1 MSRRGGE
8 GMESRRSIRGKLVV
22 FAIWCLLVLAVLPA
36 QAAQE
41 LPAISPDTGT
51 MNVPGKIGV
60 GPDGT
65 IYVVDGSRGHV
76 EKFSPSGQHL
86 GEISL
91 PGVSAVAVAS
101 NGTIYLGSHRDYSVT
116 IFSNGM
122 AIGKLGIGTAE
133 FLSIRDIA
141 VDGATGRVFVVDA
154 AGNDVKIFDAS
165 GNRVGRIGSLHLP
178 LSVAVANR
186 KIYILDSP
194 EIQDPMT
201 TEPKMTTIPRISVF
215 NSKYSL
221 VSTIDASGDFGT
233 VFRPTDIAVS
243 PRDVLYVG
251 DISAGRVFLFDTT
264 GTSQGEINSAD
275 ARFSPVSLAFS
286 PDGTLLYVSSN
297 KTSSIHR
304 FTGVQ

>member
-1 MSRRGGE
+1 MA
-8 GMESRRSIRGKLVV
+8 SRRSIRGKLAVV
-22 FAIWCLLVLAVLPA
+22 AIWYLLVLAVLPA

-41 LPAISPDTGT
+41 ISGIVPETAIL
-51 MNVPGKIGV
+51 NVPGKIGV

-76 EKFSPSGQHL
+76 ERFSASGQHL

-91 PGVSAVAVAS
+91 PGVSSIAIAP
-101 NGTIYLGSHRDYSVT
+101 NGTLYMGSHRDYSVT
-116 IFSNGM
+116 IFTNGV
-122 AIGKLGIGTAE
+122 ATGKLGIGTAE

-141 VDGATGRVFVVDA
+141 VDSATGRVYVADA

-165 GNRVGRIGSLHLP
+165 GKRVGRIGSLHLP

-186 KIYILDSP
+186 KIYVLDSP

-201 TEPKMTTIPRISVF
+201 TDARTTTNSRISIF
-215 NSKYSL
+215 NSKYAL
-221 VSTIDASGDFGT
+221 VGTIDTSGDFGVT
-233 VFRPTDIAVS
+233 FRPTDLAVS
-243 PRDVLYVG
+243 PTDVLYVS
-251 DISAGRVFLFDTT
+251 DISAGSVLLFDAT
-264 GTSQGEINSAD
+264 GTSQGEIMSAD
-275 ARFSPVSLAFS
+275 ASFSPVSLAFS

>member
-1 MSRRGGE
+1 
-8 GMESRRSIRGKLVV
+8 MESRRSIRGKLVV
-22 FAIWCLLVLAVLPA
+22 VAFCFLLILAVLPV

-41 LPAISPDTGT
+41 LSAISPDAVT

-76 EKFSPSGQHL
+76 EKFSASGQHL

-91 PGVSAVAVAS
+91 PGVSAVAVAP
-101 NGTIYLGSHRDYSVT
+101 NGTLYLGSHRDYSVA
-116 IFSNGM
+116 IFSNGVM
-122 AIGKLGIGTAE
+122 TGKLGIGTAE

-141 VDGATGRVFVVDA
+141 VDGATGRVYVVDA
-154 AGNDVKIFDAS
+154 AGNDVKIFDAA
-165 GNRVGRIGSLHLP
+165 GKRVGRIGSLHLP
-178 LSVAVANR
+178 ISVTVANR
-186 KIYILDSP
+186 KVYILDSP
-194 EIQDPMT
+194 EIQDPLT
-201 TEPKMTTIPRISVF
+201 TEPKMTTTPRISIF
-215 NSKYSL
+215 NSKFSL
-221 VSTIDASGDFGT
+221 VSTIDASGDFGI

-243 PRDVLYVG
+243 ARDVLYVG
-251 DISAGRVFLFDTT
+251 DISAGTVFLFDTT
-264 GTSQGEINSAD
+264 GTSQGEISSAD
-275 ARFSPVSLAFS
+275 ARFSPVSLEFS